1 MEASKLKR
9 MVVLKNL
16 PSNII
21 DEAIIVL
28 KSSKKI
34 RKVQKIEQ
42 KKNVLNKND
51 VKKDKD
57 YILREAEMLVNDYI
71 SSVDEKE
78 KNELFKDKKM
88 NKRYIIIKKY
98 AVAITLISVIQTF
111 FIVCH

>member
-1 MEASKLKR
+1 
-9 MVVLKNL
+9 
-16 PSNII
+16 
-21 DEAIIVL
+21 
-28 KSSKKI
+28 
-34 RKVQKIEQ
+34 
-42 KKNVLNKND
+42 
-51 VKKDKD
+51 
-57 YILREAEMLVNDYI
+57 MLVNDYI